1 MQFEGSASMHVTPFA
16 TTPSAGQAPP
26 EQVSSASHRSVAAR
40 HTVPLVERAQ
50 PVVSVSVE
58 VLEPHVPLA
67 RHVCV
72 VTLRV
77 RVPLV
82 LQTLA

>member
-1 MQFEGSASMHVTPFA
+1 MHVTPFA